1 MKKIKIAALIA
12 AVMMAA
18 QAVTYAAPAETAAP
32 QTPPEATAGPQAT
45 AEPEDG
51 EESGDIVILSPEYSI
66 FEQMAEYASEYYIY
80 DDKSP
85 EEIMQTALSDV
96 LFGNEELLNELLK
109 ASFQGLDMYSDYY
122 TAEEFQAVMA
132 NESKIFYGLGIH
144 LQTIDSY
151 VTIVGFEDSSSG
163 RDAGLLENDRI
174 VKINGQ
180 DVVGWSAVD
189 AKNAIV
195 SDAEGEVALT
205 ILRGEQTLEITSPLA
220 MAYQP
225 TVSYES
231 FSEDTAY
238 IKISSMAENTAAEF
252 AAALDTARSEGIEN
266 IVLDLRD
273 NPGGYVSTVLEI
285 ARMIVPAGVIVSTEY
300 RNPEDNT
307 VEYSELEETEFNFNI
322 LINGNTASSAEIL
335 ASAMQDSGA
344 ATLYGTISYGKGLI
358 QRFFPLVNGAAFK
371 ITNGEYKTRNGN
383 SINDVGIYPDVE
395 VTNIVRYIDTSQ
407 FTPFDYKTKWDIGME
422 GEGVRA
428 GKERLKLLGYYTGQ
442 INDTYDLETAT
453 AVRKFQEE
461 NELYA
466 YGVMDITTQRK
477 ITEVFADIKVE
488 EDVQQRTALEAF
500 GVTFDNEEAGQE

>member
-1 MKKIKIAALIA
+1 MNKIKIAALLA

-18 QAVTYAAPAETAAP
+18 QPAVYAAPAESSPAEATP
-32 QTPPEATAGPQAT
+32 PPEATSSPEVT
-45 AEPEDG
+45 EDG
-51 EESGDIVILSPEYSI
+51 EDGGDIVILSPEYSI

-122 TAEEFQAVMA
+122 TAEEFQAVLA

-151 VTIVGFEDSSSG
+151 VTIVGFEESSSG

-174 VKINGQ
+174 VKINGE

-195 SDAEGEVALT
+195 SDKEGDVTLT
-205 ILRGEQTLEITSPLA
+205 IMRGEQTLDITAHLA
-220 MAYQP
+220 LAYQP
-225 TVSYES
+225 TVSYEN
-231 FSEDTAY
+231 FGKDTAY
-238 IKISSMAENTAAEF
+238 IIISSMAENTADEF
-252 AAALDTARSEGIEN
+252 SAALDKARSEGIKN

-285 ARMIVPAGVIVSTEY
+285 ARMVVPAGVIVSTEY

-307 VEYSELEETEFNFNI
+307 VEYSELEETEFQFNV
-322 LINGNTASSAEIL
+322 LVNGNTASSAEIL
-335 ASAMQDSGA
+335 ASAMQESGA
-344 ATLYGTISYGKGLI
+344 ATLYGTITYGKGLI
-358 QRFFPLVNGAAFK
+358 QRFYPLMNGAAFK

-395 VTNIVRYIDTSQ
+395 VTNIIRYIDPSD
-407 FTPFDYKTKWDIGME
+407 FTPFDYKTKWDIGMT
-422 GEGVRA
+422 GEGVLA
-428 GKERLKLLGYYTGQ
+428 GKERLKLLGYYTGEL
-442 INDTYDLETAT
+442 DEDYDLETAT
-453 AVRKFQEE
+453 AVKKFQEE
-461 NELYA
+461 NGLYA

-477 ITEVFADIKVE
+477 IAEVFADIKVE

-500 GVTFDNEEAGQE
+500 GLTFDTDNQ